1 MDTATN
7 VTYSDETL
15 TASSG
20 NKQRGKLKFSEKLSY
35 GLGDFPEAA
44 NSILAAFLTMFYTDN
59 IGLAAGAV
67 GTMFFISKL
76 FDGISDILAGVLI
89 DRTKTKWGKARP
101 WLLWLSVPAG
111 LALALIFFVPQGAS
125 DTAKM
130 LYAFL
135 TYNLYTAC
143 MFTIVGIARS
153 SLLALMT
160 QDMKER
166 GSMAAFGMFIG
177 LGSTI
182 LGMSFTFPL
191 VFRFGGDVTAWR
203 IVFIIYGVIV
213 TLGLLYSFFF
223 SKEYVT
229 AVADE
234 NKSIAKEDVTFKK
247 AIHLFVSNKYLML
260 ALVMTVLVNFV
271 TQVNQSSQTY
281 FYTYTMGDSMLT
293 TSLNLVSILPILV
306 GIVLLVGPCIAKFG
320 KKKCMYIGIIGQLI
334 GYSIRGIAGVMQS
347 VPLLILG
354 TVIAGVV
361 TGLLAVPVST
371 LFADGIDYGE
381 YKTNVRIE
389 GMGSA
394 ITSFSQKIS
403 SGLALASVG
412 WILGLTG
419 YIAGEIQTAAV
430 NNGIITLFAWL
441 PAILLVA
448 IFFILKFGYH
458 YDEIQ
463 EDVLNELDSRKKVKA
478 E

>member
-1 MDTATN
+1 MDTSIQLSN
-7 VTYSDETL
+7 
-15 TASSG
+15 SG
-20 NKQRGKLKFSEKLSY
+20 TSEARRTDNRVRGKLKFTEKLSY
-35 GLGDFPEAA
+35 GLGDFPEVA

-89 DRTKTKWGKARP
+89 DKTRTKWGKARP
-101 WLLWLSVPAG
+101 WLLWLSVPTG
-111 LALALIFFVPQGAS
+111 LALALIFFIPQNAS
-125 DTAKM
+125 DSMKM

-166 GSMAAFGMFIG
+166 GSMASFGMFVG
-177 LGSTI
+177 LGATI

-191 VFRFGGDVTAWR
+191 IFRFGGDVSAWR
-203 IVFIIYGVIV
+203 LVFIIYGVIV

-223 SKEYVT
+223 SREYVS
-229 AVADE
+229 
-234 NKSIAKEDVTFKK
+234 SIADTSKTVAKENVTFSKSVK
-247 AIHLFVSNKYLML
+247 LFVTNKYLML

-271 TQVNQSSQTY
+271 TQVGQSSQTY

-293 TSLNLVSILPILV
+293 TSLNLVSILPILI
-306 GIVLLVGPCIAKFG
+306 GIVVLVGPCMAKFG
-320 KKKCMYIGIIGQLI
+320 KKKCMFIGIIGQLI
-334 GYSIRGIAGVMQS
+334 GFVLKGVAGMTNS

-354 TVIAGVV
+354 TVIAGIV

-381 YKTNVRIE
+381 YKTNIRIE

-412 WILGLTG
+412 WVLALTG
-419 YIAGEIQTAAV
+419 YVAGEIQNAAV

-441 PAILLVA
+441 PAILLVI
-448 IFFILKFGYH
+448 IFLILKIGYH
-458 YDEIQ
+458 YDEIH
-463 EDVLNELDSRKKVKA
+463 ENVIKELENRKHQ
-478 E
+478 